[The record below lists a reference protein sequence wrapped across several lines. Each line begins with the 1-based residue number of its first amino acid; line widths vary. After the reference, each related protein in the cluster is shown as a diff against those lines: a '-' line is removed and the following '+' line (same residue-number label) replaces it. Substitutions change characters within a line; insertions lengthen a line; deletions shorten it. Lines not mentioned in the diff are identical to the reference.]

1 MKNKLILAALILL
14 SFLLQCT
21 VLQTFA
27 IGSISANLLVIL
39 CVSMGLLRGKKTGMF
54 TGFFCG
60 ILVDLFYGPV
70 FGLYAL
76 IYMYLGYFSGFG
88 CKIYYDD
95 DMKVPMCFVGIGDL
109 LYNFAVYGLQ
119 LLLRGRLGFGTYFLK
134 IMIPELL
141 YTVLLTLL
149 VYKLLYTIN
158 YRFMGMRTT
167 KDSDSFWLIK

>member
-70 FGLYAL
+70 FGLYA
-76 IYMYLGYFSGFG
+76 
-88 CKIYYDD
+88 
-95 DMKVPMCFVGIGDL
+95 
-109 LYNFAVYGLQ
+109 
-119 LLLRGRLGFGTYFLK
+119 
-134 IMIPELL
+134 
-141 YTVLLTLL
+141 
-149 VYKLLYTIN
+149 
-158 YRFMGMRTT
+158 
-167 KDSDSFWLIK
+167 

>member
-60 ILVDLFYGPV
+60 ILVDLLCGNRRP
-70 FGLYAL
+70 AL
-76 IYMYLGYFSGFG
+76 
-88 CKIYYDD
+88 
-95 DMKVPMCFVGIGDL
+95 
-109 LYNFAVYGLQ
+109 
-119 LLLRGRLGFGTYFLK
+119 
-134 IMIPELL
+134 
-141 YTVLLTLL
+141 
-149 VYKLLYTIN
+149 
-158 YRFMGMRTT
+158 
-167 KDSDSFWLIK
+167 